1 MAGHLS
7 ASRPGSEWPQEAEL
21 ANQNGGLCTAGKWTP
36 GNEHFSNDKCAKILN
51 FLSLSLSHTQA
62 HKQKYR
68 GKFLPIAPSFCPVYF
83 WMRWTGNTIGSC
95 QNRPFLRTHGKM

>member
-7 ASRPGSEWPQEAEL
+7 ASRPGSERPQEAEL

-62 HKQKYR
+62 HKQKNR

-83 WMRWTGNTIGSC
+83 WMR
-95 QNRPFLRTHGKM
+95 